1 MSKEIVNFINK
12 LEGFKTAVKN
22 LHWSSSSLSQHKL
35 FDDVA
40 DALADFQDK
49 VSEVYQ
55 SIAGRFKLN
64 ELKPVEYEI
73 SSPQKFLEDVLSAT
87 KEYYSH
93 IRDLGDDYIG
103 MRSDCE
109 AYISDLQRSQYLL
122 DFTLKNELKE
132 RLRESM
138 KIHGKKIWIN
148 EDQMFIQESLDE
160 IKKEKIMNS

>member
-40 DALADFQDK
+40 DSLADFQDK

-55 SIAGRFKLN
+55 SIAGRFRLN
-64 ELKPVEYEI
+64 ELKPVSYEI
-73 SSPQKFLEDVLSAT
+73 SSPQKFLEDVLEAT
-87 KEYYSH
+87 KKFYSS
-93 IRDLGDDYIG
+93 IKDLDDDYAG

-109 AYISDLQRSQYLL
+109 AYLSDIQRSQYLL
-122 DFTLKNELKE
+122 DFTLKGDLKA

-138 KIHGKKIWIN
+138 GMKSKKIHIN
-148 EDQMFIQESLDE
+148 ESQFERLI
-160 IKKEKIMNS
+160 NVH